1 MMQQNYVMSTAGIV
15 AEICGIIINTNTAT
29 VYKSHCVSDA
39 KAVTVTGI
47 EVMVCKSIIIIM
59 IIIMII
65 LIIL

>member
-1 MMQQNYVMSTAGIV
+1 MMQQNYVMSTAAIV
-15 AEICGIIINTNTAT
+15 AEICDIIINTNTAT

-47 EVMVCKSIIIIM
+47 VVMVCKSIIIIM